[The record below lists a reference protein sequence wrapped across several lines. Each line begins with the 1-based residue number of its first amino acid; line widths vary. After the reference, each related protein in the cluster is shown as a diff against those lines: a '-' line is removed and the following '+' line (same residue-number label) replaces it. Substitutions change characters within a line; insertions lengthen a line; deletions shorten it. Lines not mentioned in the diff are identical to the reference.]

1 MHEEEDEEGYE
12 EPQRHHLEVLEGRPA
27 GPAASAEHT
36 QEGDEQGD
44 LGKGKF
50 ILISAYFALEAS
62 SGLRTC
68 ITCFCIFLF
77 KQAKEKKAMRRV
89 HGRWFSE
96 ELLSACSDF
105 HLRIG
110 WFLMSSTHCEN
121 VTAGLFADFTLIM
134 FSLPVPAF

>member
-27 GPAASAEHT
+27 GPAASAEYT

-50 ILISAYFALEAS
+50 FLISAYFALEAS

-68 ITCFCIFLF
+68 TTCFCIFLF
-77 KQAKEKKAMRRV
+77 KQAKENEAMRRV

-96 ELLSACSDF
+96 ELQYLPPQDRLVSPYTVKMLLLNCLF
-105 HLRIG
+105 HRVG
-110 WFLMSSTHCEN
+110 KTHR
-121 VTAGLFADFTLIM
+121 L
-134 FSLPVPAF
+134 